1 MIKVFYHFSNTHRK
15 RQRERKE
22 RREIIRRE
30 RERKKHRELSII
42 LKMVIAIIL
51 ITSSRTTLTANCEE
65 KISKILKY
73 TEWDSK
79 TPS

>member
-15 RQRERKE
+15 RQREGKE
-22 RREIIRRE
+22 RRREIIGKE

-51 ITSSRTTLTANCEE
+51 ITSSRTTLLQLTVKE
-65 KISKILKY
+65 KSPRY
-73 TEWDSK
+73 
-79 TPS
+79 